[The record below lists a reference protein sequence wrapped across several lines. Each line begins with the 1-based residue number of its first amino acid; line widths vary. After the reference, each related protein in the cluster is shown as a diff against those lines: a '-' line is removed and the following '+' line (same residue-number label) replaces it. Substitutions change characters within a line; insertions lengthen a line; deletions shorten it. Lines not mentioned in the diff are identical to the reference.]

1 MPDGEV
7 RYRRQLEARVGAVL
21 GGVAERLELQGC
33 ELAPL
38 HAVRRPPSPSRWERK
53 AAENQAYLRLQEQ
66 QAQLRRESERA
77 AAQPPPESKGKGKK
91 GKR

>member
-1 MPDGEV
+1 M
-7 RYRRQLEARVGAVL
+7 LLSLAAAEAPSWRGN
-21 GGVAERLELQGC
+21 GG
-33 ELAPL
+33 LAPL

-53 AAENQAYLRLQEQ
+53 DAENQAYLRLEEQ